1 MEHMFSRRG
10 FLIAVS
16 AAGTGVLMSTK
27 GQAASKQITDLLN
40 PNSPLVMPTNFEPC
54 VWFSME
60 ANGRTTVHIYQ
71 AEMGQHVG
79 TALAQ
84 IVAEQLCL
92 DWEQVDIDYPVRSLT
107 TPLNNTGRSFSI
119 FLNYENL
126 SRYAAIARNVL
137 LEAGADLMGSDP
149 VDCQVVNGKVID
161 EMFEKEI
168 SYSDIL
174 SETVIDYEILA
185 EDLANAP
192 LIERAAFKI
201 IGKSVP
207 ALDIPEKLNGSA
219 RFGIDAYLPN
229 MRYAKIIVPPT
240 RLGATIVSIDD
251 SAAKN
256 IDGYIETIPLTFPDD
271 EKNGGD
277 ITDVPLVIA
286 TNYPAAMRASK
297 VIKVEWATNENSSV
311 SSESLM
317 SEAKAFID
325 NQTDGVNWFSVGDL
339 EKLDTSAME
348 LYEADYQTS
357 MIESAPLEP
366 TSALATSVNGELHIY
381 SSNQRGDL
389 FKLISGVV
397 GVAPEKIF
405 FHPHLL
411 GGSFGKKLERDAIIF
426 ASIAA
431 LKTKQPIKLIFTRED
446 EFSFSKVRSPSY
458 QRMTASFEKKSKIK
472 GLKHEVV
479 VGWFPYGPKGGNAHL
494 VPPMA
499 NGKAL
504 DTDIRVQ
511 LTSVTGSD
519 NWYDIENLDVV
530 TYHHKKIEN
539 VVPIRAVR
547 SVGNSATYFALESFI
562 DEVAHKMDMDP
573 LDLRLSMLKGK
584 GINAGGNDDE
594 AVPTRPKPTNIST
607 SLNGGKRLANVLRL
621 AAGLAN
627 YGSNLLPEN
636 TAQGISVAG
645 AEGRTTPSFS
655 ACVAEV
661 HVDPSSAAISV
672 KKLTL
677 AIDLG
682 IIINPDGAKAQMES
696 ALLWG
701 LSNCMYE
708 KMTVQNGAFVET
720 NFDMYRWQN
729 MMNLPE
735 LNIHIVENGAYPVG
749 AGEPA
754 TSIVAPAIANA
765 IFNASGVRLRSLPF
779 DRNELLKQ
787 L

>member
-357 MIESAPLEP
+357 MIDSAPLEP

-397 GVAPEKIF
+397 GVAPEKNLF
-405 FHPHLL
+405 PP
-411 GGSFGKKLERDAIIF
+411 S
-426 ASIAA
+426 S
-431 LKTKQPIKLIFTRED
+431 TRWKFWKE
-446 EFSFSKVRSPSY
+446 VRKRCNHFCKYSRT
-458 QRMTASFEKKSKIK
+458 Q
-472 GLKHEVV
+472 
-479 VGWFPYGPKGGNAHL
+479 
-494 VPPMA
+494 
-499 NGKAL
+499 
-504 DTDIRVQ
+504 
-511 LTSVTGSD
+511 
-519 NWYDIENLDVV
+519 
-530 TYHHKKIEN
+530 
-539 VVPIRAVR
+539 
-547 SVGNSATYFALESFI
+547 
-562 DEVAHKMDMDP
+562 
-573 LDLRLSMLKGK
+573 
-584 GINAGGNDDE
+584 DE
-594 AVPTRPKPTNIST
+594 AAHQI
-607 SLNGGKRLANVLRL
+607 
-621 AAGLAN
+621 
-627 YGSNLLPEN
+627 
-636 TAQGISVAG
+636 
-645 AEGRTTPSFS
+645 
-655 ACVAEV
+655 
-661 HVDPSSAAISV
+661 
-672 KKLTL
+672 
-677 AIDLG
+677 
-682 IIINPDGAKAQMES
+682 
-696 ALLWG
+696 
-701 LSNCMYE
+701 
-708 KMTVQNGAFVET
+708 
-720 NFDMYRWQN
+720 
-729 MMNLPE
+729 
-735 LNIHIVENGAYPVG
+735 NIH
-749 AGEPA
+749 
-754 TSIVAPAIANA
+754 S
-765 IFNASGVRLRSLPF
+765 RR
-779 DRNELLKQ
+779 
-787 L
+787 